1 MTDCDFLI
9 IGAGIAG
16 ASAAYELAPHGKV
29 VLLEAEAAPGYHSTG
44 RSAAQFLETYGNAVV
59 RGLTRASRPFY
70 EAPPPGFAE
79 HALLSPRPALYIARE
94 DQLDKLAE
102 LEADVRRLTPEIAR
116 LSAEEARARVPV
128 LRDGYVA
135 AGLMEPAAMDIDV
148 HALHQGYL
156 KGLRQR
162 GGMMV
167 VNAEVQ
173 ALSRAARA
181 WQVETK
187 AGRYSAPVVVNAAG
201 AWSEQLG
208 ALAGAA
214 AIGLQPKRRTVI
226 TFDGPDALDCRSWPV
241 VADIGEQ
248 FYFKPDA
255 GRILASPADETPVPP
270 CDVQPEELDVAITV
284 DRLETATTLQV
295 RRIAHN
301 WAGLRSF
308 VADKSLVIGFDEGLE
323 GFFWLAGQGGYGIQT
338 APAAAQVAAALITD
352 GKLPDDVAAFGVKT
366 EDLAPARLPHRA
378 VAAASQRDP

>member
-16 ASAAYELAPHGKV
+16 TSAAYELAPHGKV
-29 VLLEAEAAPGYHSTG
+29 IVLEAEAAPAYHSTG

-70 EAPPPGFAE
+70 ESPPPGFGE
-79 HALLSPRPALYIARE
+79 HDLLSARPALYIARA
-94 DQLDKLAE
+94 DQLEKLAQ
-102 LEADVRRLTPEIAR
+102 LEAEVRRLTPEIAR
-116 LSAEEARARVPV
+116 LSAEEARALVPV

-295 RRIAHN
+295 RRIAHK

>member
-128 LRDGYVA
+128 LRDDYVA

-162 GGMMV
+162 GGTMV
-167 VNAEVQ
+167 VNARVQ
-173 ALSRAARA
+173 ALSRNARA
-181 WQVETK
+181 WKVESK

-270 CDVQPEELDVAITV
+270 SDVQPEELDVAVTV
-284 DRLETATTLQV
+284 DRLETATTLQIS
-295 RRIAHN
+295 RIAHK

-308 VADKSLVIGFDEGLE
+308 VADKSLVVGFDDKLE

-338 APAAAQVAAALITD
+338 APAAAQAAAALITL
-352 GKLPDDVAAFGVKT
+352 GKLPHQVAEFGVSA
-366 EDLAPARLPHRA
+366 EDLAPARLTRHPVGA
-378 VAAASQRDP
+378 TY